1 MRSRSVMPAFK
12 SMMCGLIIL
21 AIHSAGVGYGQD
33 LNISLDESKTLE
45 LDYNGNFNYSKT
57 AGADNSNYNMSNQM
71 ILNRTIEKKSSGSW
85 QKFNVKHDNYKSG
98 DFKSRNTNW
107 SAEFGGKNYL
117 ANSPF
122 YLFSTIQ
129 GSQNNITKD
138 SVDDGVNSI
147 VIGGTG
153 GGRVVD
159 LANYLRAKKVEKAL
173 ISDGVLENELPREI
187 FSQIISLL
195 RRKKEALKRVVD
207 LNALLSQSG
216 LMKIDKFDID
226 TNFLLAEVID
236 ESTDRLE
243 SGFEGRFG
251 YAQELSRQDK
261 ADDKSS
267 YLTGMFKYAKPL
279 THQLEFSERVDYFN
293 SLKGEYDE
301 KNLTSTT
308 LLKYDVTK
316 TQITGS
322 YIFGW
327 ERDEFDETDR
337 KDTTKTH
344 RIEVRYSYEV
354 YNRVN
359 LSAVFSAD
367 KSVYTSKYDSWL
379 GSTEEEHD
387 SGWDR
392 ELRVA
397 IGYEIY

>member
-1 MRSRSVMPAFK
+1 MRSRLVMFSFK
-12 SMMCGLIIL
+12 FVMCGLFIL
-21 AIHSAGVGYGQD
+21 VIQSTGVGYGQD

-45 LDYNGNFNYSKT
+45 LDYNGNFNYSKN
-57 AGADNSNYNMSNQM
+57 AGADHSTYNMTNQM
-71 ILNRTIEKKSSGSW
+71 ILNRSIEKKSSGNW
-85 QKFNVKHDNYKSG
+85 QKVNVRHDNYKAG
-98 DFKSRNTNW
+98 DYKSRNTNW

-122 YLFSTIQ
+122 YLYSSIQ
-129 GSQNNITKD
+129 GSQKNITKD
-138 SVDDGVNSI
+138 SKNNGVNSI
-147 VIGGTG
+147 VLGGTG

-173 ISDGVLENELPREI
+173 IDDGILENELPREI

-195 RRKKEALKRVVD
+195 RRKRETLKRVVD

-216 LMKIDKFDID
+216 LMKVDNFDID
-226 TNFLLAEVID
+226 TTFLLAEIID

-251 YAQELSRQDK
+251 YAHELSRQDK
-261 ADDKSS
+261 ADEKSS
-267 YLTGMFKYAKPL
+267 YLTGMLKYAKPL
-279 THQLEFSERVDYFN
+279 THQLEFSERVDYYN
-293 SLKGEYDE
+293 SLRGEYDE

-327 ERDEFDETDR
+327 ERDEFDVSDS
-337 KDTTKTH
+337 KLTTKTH
-344 RIEVRYSYEV
+344 KFEVRYSYEV

-359 LSAVFSAD
+359 LSAVFNAY
-367 KSVYTSKYDSWL
+367 KSVETTTYGSWREDS
-379 GSTEEEHD
+379 EHD